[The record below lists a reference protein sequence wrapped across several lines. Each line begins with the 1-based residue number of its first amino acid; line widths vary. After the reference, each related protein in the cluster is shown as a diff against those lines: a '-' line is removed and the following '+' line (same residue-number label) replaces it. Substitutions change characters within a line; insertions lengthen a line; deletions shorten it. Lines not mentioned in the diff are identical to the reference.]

1 MEPKGVELTV
11 ETVSANRIK
20 VVDLMEYGLHGDGA
34 PSERTR
40 NRTVLMNGPDFHT
53 WINVYKPGSMDE
65 MHCHNADQT
74 FYCVT
79 GECTLHF
86 PDRPDEV
93 LTPGKIALMPGGHFY
108 QLHNTGTEELI
119 LLGSRALNFQQS
131 LKIDYETRKPLN
143 EGGSGRRAE
152 RPSGTKIFV

>member
-1 MEPKGVELTV
+1 LTA
-11 ETVSANRIK
+11 ETETANRIK
-20 VVDLMEYGLHGDGA
+20 VVDLMELGLHGA
-34 PSERTR
+34 AVPSNRQR
-40 NRTVLMNGPDFHT
+40 SRTVLMNGPDFHT
-53 WINVYKPGSMDE
+53 WINVYKPTEMDE

-93 LTPGKIALMPGGHFY
+93 LTPGNIALMPGGHFY
-108 QLHNTGTEELI
+108 QLHNTGTEDLI

-143 EGGSGRRAE
+143 EGGGGRKAE
-152 RPSGTKIFV
+152 APSGTKILI

>member
-1 MEPKGVELTV
+1 M
-11 ETVSANRIK
+11 
-20 VVDLMEYGLHGDGA
+20 
-34 PSERTR
+34 
-40 NRTVLMNGPDFHT
+40 
-53 WINVYKPGSMDE
+53 YKPTEMDE

-86 PDRPDEV
+86 PDSPDEV
-93 LTPGKIALMPGGHFY
+93 LTPGNIALMPGGHFY
-108 QLHNTGTEELI
+108 QLHNTGTEDLI

-143 EGGSGRRAE
+143 EGGDGRKAE
-152 RPSGTKIFV
+152 APTGTRILI